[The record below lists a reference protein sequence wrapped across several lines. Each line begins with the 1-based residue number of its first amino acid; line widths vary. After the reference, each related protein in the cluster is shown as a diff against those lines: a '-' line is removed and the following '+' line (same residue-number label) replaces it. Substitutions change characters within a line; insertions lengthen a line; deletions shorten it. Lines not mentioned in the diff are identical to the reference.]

1 MDEQQVGRN
10 IRGIRSSA
18 GLTLTALA
26 AGASVTKSTLS
37 KIENGQ
43 VSAPISTLMRV
54 AKALNVPLAD
64 FFYEAEKDP
73 DYVLTRKG
81 AGKIVHGNG
90 TKLGYSYEGLA
101 LEKKDTLIDPFVLT
115 IDPEDPPGEFYHEG
129 QEFIY
134 MLSGILEFSIGDD
147 VLELHTGDSL
157 LFNSGITHKTHNAG
171 DTPARFLCIF
181 IQKPKKK
188 TTGEGA

>member
-1 MDEQQVGRN
+1 MDEQQVGKN
-10 IRGIRSSA
+10 IRGIRTSA
-18 GLTLTALA
+18 GLTVTALA
-26 AGASVTKSTLS
+26 AEASVTKSTLS

-54 AKALNVPLAD
+54 ARALEVPLAD

-73 DYVLTRKG
+73 DYVFTRKG

-101 LEKKDTLIDPFVLT
+101 LGKKDTLIDPFVLT

-134 MLSGILEFSIGDD
+134 MLSGTLQFSIGDD
-147 VLELHTGDSL
+147 VLELHAGDSL
-157 LFNSGITHKTHNAG
+157 LFNSGTTHKTHNTG

-181 IQKPKKK
+181 IQNPKK
-188 TTGEGA
+188 